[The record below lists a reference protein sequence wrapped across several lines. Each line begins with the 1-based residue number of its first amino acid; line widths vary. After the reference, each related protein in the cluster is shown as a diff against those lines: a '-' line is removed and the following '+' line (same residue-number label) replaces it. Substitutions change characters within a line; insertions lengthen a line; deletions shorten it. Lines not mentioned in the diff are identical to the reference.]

1 MMTSGAERAMKL
13 AGWVRR
19 ERESGRNAGDIHAAF
34 VTILAGLNLTG
45 LERQRAEQAA
55 SVPRAPV
62 VNKPGRA
69 NRKRRRESARR
80 WLAVYDVNRAFGGPE
95 EGGWW
100 YDYGVPAEGFESFY
114 SLRAALVRRDEV
126 QAALDRI
133 NHDAG
138 PYGDLSSVLCRG
150 ALRAIVTREPPAP
163 FPDRRPHYE

>member
-1 MMTSGAERAMKL
+1 MSNVSKAMAL
-13 AGWVRR
+13 AGFVRR
-19 ERESGRNAGDIHAAF
+19 ERENGRNVGDLHAAF

-55 SVPRAPV
+55 SGPRAPV
-62 VNKPGRA
+62 VNRPGRV
-69 NRKRRRESARR
+69 NRKRRRERVRR
-80 WLAVYDVNRAFGGPE
+80 WLAVYDVNRAFGGHE

-114 SLRAALVRRDEV
+114 SLRSALARRDAV

-133 NHDAG
+133 NKDAG

-150 ALRAIVTREPPAP
+150 ALRAIVTRQAPAS
-163 FPDRRPHYE
+163 FPDRRPRYE